1 MKSMLKTFAL
11 AASATLLTFVLPAS
25 AQDMPYTPG
34 TYWEVASIDVEDGM
48 EPQYIDFLASQ
59 WRKTQEFAK
68 SKGYISNYHVLTNMN
83 PRDGEPDLYLVTEF
97 EKMYDT
103 AEQLRQQR
111 EYEAMMKRTERQL
124 MTESGARGK
133 MRTLKGSMLLRE
145 LNLRAR

>member
-1 MKSMLKTFAL
+1 MLKTFAL
-11 AASATLLTFVLPAS
+11 AASAALLSFALPAS
-25 AQDMPYTPG
+25 AQDLPYTPG

-59 WRKTQEFAK
+59 WRKSQEFAK
-68 SKGYISNYHVLTNMN
+68 SKGYITNYHVLTNMN
-83 PRDGEPDLYLVTEF
+83 PREGEPDIYLVTEF

>member
-1 MKSMLKTFAL
+1 MKITTLAL
-11 AASATLLTFVLPAS
+11 AATAVILALSTPVV

-59 WRKTQEFAK
+59 WRTTQEFAK
-68 SKGYISNYHVLTNMN
+68 SKGYITGYHVLTNVN
-83 PRDGEPDLYLVTEF
+83 ARDGEPDLYLVTEF

-111 EYEAMMKRTERQL
+111 EYEATMKRTERQL
-124 MTESGARGK
+124 MGESGARGK

-145 LNLRAR
+145 LTLRGR

>member
-1 MKSMLKTFAL
+1 MIAVLKTFAL
-11 AASATLLTFVLPAS
+11 AAPAALLALASPAG

-48 EPQYIDFLASQ
+48 EPQYIDFLAGQ
-59 WRKTQEFAK
+59 WRKSQEFAK
-68 SKGYISNYHVLTNMN
+68 SKGYITDYHVLTNMN

-97 EKMYDT
+97 ERMYDT

-124 MTESGARGK
+124 MGESGARGK

-145 LNLRAR
+145 LTLSAR